1 MESSDSE
8 YNLVIALALIPVVVW
23 LQIWVRKRRAIRRND
38 SGQQEFDSLG
48 ATLLSAVIEGGAVI
62 SSLILIIWIM
72 GGILRYLFPMIFNA
86 K

>member
-1 MESSDSE
+1 MESSE
-8 YNLVIALALIPVVVW
+8 YNLVMALALIPVVVW
-23 LQIWVRKRRAIRRND
+23 LQIWVRKRRASRRND

>member
-1 MESSDSE
+1 MESSE
-8 YNLVIALALIPVVVW
+8 YNLLIALALIPVVVW
-23 LQIWVRKRRAIRRND
+23 LQIWVRKRRASRRND

-72 GGILRYLFPMIFNA
+72 GGVLRYLFPMIFNA

>member
-1 MESSDSE
+1 MESSE
-8 YNLVIALALIPVVVW
+8 YNLLIALALIPVVVW
-23 LQIWVRKRRAIRRND
+23 LQLWVRKRRATRRND

-48 ATLLSAVIEGGAVI
+48 ATLLSAIIEGGAVI

>member
-1 MESSDSE
+1 MESSE
-8 YNLVIALALIPVVVW
+8 YNLIIALALIPIVIW
-23 LQIWVRKRRAIRRND
+23 LQVWVRKRRIRRRNE

-48 ATLLSAVIEGGAVI
+48 ATPLSAIIEGGAVI

-72 GGILRYLFPMIFNA
+72 GGILRYLFPVIFNA

>member
-1 MESSDSE
+1 MESSE
-8 YNLVIALALIPVVVW
+8 YNLLMALALIPVVVW
-23 LQIWVRKRRAIRRND
+23 LQIWVRKRRGRRRNEE
-38 SGQQEFDSLG
+38 GQQEFDSLA
-48 ATLLSAVIEGGAVI
+48 ATLISALIEGAAVI